1 MPPLTRI
8 QLSILFFFQFFVWGT
23 WGVSMGSWMKELG
36 FSAPQI
42 GTAFGATSAAA
53 MISPFFIGAIA
64 DRFFQAQRL
73 LGVLHVL
80 GGIFLAIAAT
90 TRSFSSFYPLLLAHT
105 LCYMPTLALAN
116 TVAFS
121 QMQDAAKSFGAIRLM
136 GTFGWIAAGMVIGK
150 MNLGTQSTQFLIG
163 AAVSVALGLYA
174 WIALPAVE
182 PKSRGVPLNL
192 GSMIGL
198 DALPMLRERSF
209 AVFALGSCLICIP
222 LAFYYSGAERFLRD
236 VGMAEAPAKM
246 TYGQMS
252 EVLFML
258 IFPWMFARLGV
269 KRMLLL
275 GMAAWIARYAC
286 FAQGAAGGEQA
297 GALLLAGIILHGP
310 CFDFFFV
317 TGQVYVDRRA
327 PEGIRAAA
335 QSFIAFLTYGVGMI
349 IGSIAQGFILER
361 FTGAEGKINW
371 APTWIYPAVGSAA
384 VLVLFLLFFRE
395 TENKE
400 QKTALAR

>member
-1 MPPLTRI
+1 
-8 QLSILFFFQFFVWGT
+8 
-23 WGVSMGSWMKELG
+23 MGSWMKELG

-53 MISPFFIGAIA
+53 MISPFFVGAIA

-73 LGVLHVL
+73 LGTLHVL
-80 GGIFLAIAAT
+80 GGIFLASAAT

-163 AAVSVALGLYA
+163 AAVSIALGVYA

-192 GSMIGL
+192 GAMIGL

-209 AVFALGSCLICIP
+209 AIFALGSCLICIP

-258 IFPWMFARLGV
+258 VFPWMFARFGV

-275 GMAAWIARYAC
+275 GMAAWIARYVC
-286 FAQGAAGGEQA
+286 FAQGAGGGEMA
-297 GALLLAGIILHGP
+297 TAFLLAGIILHGP

-317 TGQVYVDRRA
+317 TGQVYVDRCA
-327 PEGIRAAA
+327 PAGIRAAA

-361 FTGAEGKINW
+361 FTGAEGKVDW
-371 APTWIYPAVGSAA
+371 SPTWIYPAVGSAA

-395 TENKE
+395 SANREPGTV
-400 QKTALAR
+400 AAS